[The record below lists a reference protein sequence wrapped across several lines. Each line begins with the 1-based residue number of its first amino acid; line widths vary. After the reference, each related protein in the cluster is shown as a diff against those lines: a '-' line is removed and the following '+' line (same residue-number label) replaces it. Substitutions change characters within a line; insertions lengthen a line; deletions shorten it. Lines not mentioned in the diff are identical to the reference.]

1 MSDDRW
7 DDPALLGAR
16 SARLYAR
23 YAKAVDDGDLEALRA
38 MVTDDVGVTRGDLPP
53 TSGVEAFLHVYRAH
67 VALRIPVCRHVVTN
81 VLAERAGDVVRTS
94 AYFQATMFEEDRTR
108 VVTGT
113 YADDHVER
121 DGGLLI
127 AHKRISVDRVVHLPA
142 AEARFAH
149 AGTPESVAGS
159 RAARS

>member
-1 MSDDRW
+1 MTAAAPGDRAW
-7 DDPALLGAR
+7 LGAR

-23 YAKAVDDGDLEALRA
+23 YALAVDAGDLGALRA

-53 TSGVEAFLHVYRAH
+53 ESGVEAFLDVYRAH
-67 VALRIPVCRHVVTN
+67 NAMAIPVCRHVVTN

-94 AYFQATMFEEDRTR
+94 AYFQATMFEEGRTR

-121 DGGLLI
+121 DGDLLI

-149 AGTPESVAGS
+149 AGTPESVAEA
-159 RAARS
+159 AARS